1 MLALAAVTAACSSSG
16 STSTPSASSTAAAS
30 AGSSAA
36 TSSSAAV
43 SPAGVIPSSTSSSAP
58 AGPAKT
64 LVVETAF
71 SLKTLDP
78 ARMFETTGGL
88 IEHALYDTLLT
99 YKGADTTKVIPD
111 IASSF
116 TASAD
121 AKTYTFT
128 LDPKA
133 TFADGTPVTATD
145 VVFSL
150 NRVKNVEGN
159 PSFLMTGITATAKG
173 TGTVVLASAVA
184 NTAIPAILT
193 NPALGIEEA
202 KVVMA
207 DGGSDAANASTADKA
222 ETALNTKSAGAG
234 PYTLTSYSTTTQ
246 VVLTANPN
254 YWGTKP
260 VYSSIVVKNAEASV
274 QKLDVLKGEAQIA
287 VDLSPAQAKGMSNVN
302 VVTGA
307 SANMIFLFLNESAK
321 VSSVAANKDFQQAV
335 RYGINYASLVQLAG
349 EGAVQG
355 AGIIPSVF
363 AGALPASDAIKTDLA
378 MAKSYLAKSGIK
390 DPSIAISYPTALPVN
405 GVDLGNVAAR
415 VQQNLAAVGIKATL
429 AGSSVQTAL
438 AAYRAGT
445 EAAGLWYW
453 GPDFPDPSDYLN
465 FLPGAEVGLRA
476 SWAKGADPTLEA
488 LGAQASSTVDPTAR
502 NALYVKLQQQL
513 NTDGPFIPLIQP
525 AQILVAGTSV
535 QNVASNPLWLVNL
548 TELG

>member
-1 MLALAAVTAACSSSG
+1 MRSRLIGATASALALTAAVAACSSS
-16 STSTPSASSTAAAS
+16 SSST
-30 AGSSAA
+30 
-36 TSSSAAV
+36 
-43 SPAGVIPSSTSSSAP
+43 PSSTSSSTAGSSSSSSP
-58 AGPAKT
+58 ASAASKT

-78 ARMFETTGGL
+78 ARMFETTGEL
-88 IEHALYDTLLT
+88 IDHALYDTLLT
-99 YKGADTTKVIPD
+99 YKGADTTKLIPD
-111 IASSF
+111 IASSY

-133 TFADGTPVTATD
+133 TFADGTKVTAAD

-150 NRVKNVEGN
+150 NRVKNIEGN
-159 PSFLMTGITATAKG
+159 PSFLMTDITATAKG
-173 TGTVVLASAVA
+173 TGTVVLTSSVA

-193 NPALGIEEA
+193 NPALGIVEQKA
-202 KVVMA
+202 VVA

-222 ETALNTKSAGAG
+222 ETKLNTKSEGAG

-246 VVLTANPN
+246 VTLTANPN

-260 VYSSIVVKNAEASV
+260 AYSSIVIKNAEANV
-274 QKLDVLKGEAQIA
+274 QKLDVLKGESQIA
-287 VDLSPAQAKGMSNVN
+287 VDLSPAQAKGMSGVQVVN
-302 VVTGA
+302 GA
-307 SANMIFLFLNESAK
+307 SANMIFLFLNENPKIST
-321 VSSVAANKDFQQAV
+321 VTSNKDFQQAV
-335 RYGINYASLVQLAG
+335 RYGIDYSSLIQLAG
-349 EGAVQG
+349 TGAVQG
-355 AGIIPSVF
+355 AGIVPSVF
-363 AGALPASDAIKTDLA
+363 SGALPASDEIKTDLA
-378 MAKSYLAKSGIK
+378 KAKSYLAKSGVK
-390 DPSIAISYPTALPVN
+390 DPSIDISYPAGLPVN
-405 GVDLGNVAAR
+405 GVVLDNVAAR
-415 VQQNLAAVGIKATL
+415 LQQNLAAVGIKATL
-429 AGSSVQTAL
+429 KGSSVQIAL

-445 EAAGLWYW
+445 EAVGLWYW

-476 SWAKGADPTLEA
+476 GWVKGADPSLEA
-488 LGAQASSTVDPTAR
+488 LGTQASTTINASAR

-535 QNVASNPLWLVNL
+535 KNVASNPLWLVNL